1 MRYSMECVDCGNVAE
16 SPEGRDPGEMQEF
29 CEMIVEMGLRCR
41 KCGGGLVVGRV
52 APEEVAR

>member
-1 MRYSMECVDCGNVAE
+1 MECVDCGNVAE